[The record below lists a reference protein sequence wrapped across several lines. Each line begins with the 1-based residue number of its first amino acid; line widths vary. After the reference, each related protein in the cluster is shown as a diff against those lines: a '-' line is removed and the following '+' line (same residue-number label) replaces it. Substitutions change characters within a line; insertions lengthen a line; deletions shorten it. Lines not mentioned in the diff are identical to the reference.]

1 MTRPTLS
8 ERARYRI
15 APSPLVADRFR
26 RWLGRRSAPQQAA
39 FWAGVYLMDG
49 QISVD
54 TLIHGVELSIPAEL
68 EAIKPPARQSKRPQA
83 FAITTMSEKSQ
94 SKLSGSAFH
103 PILIVK
109 ISCWLSRRKRAPV
122 VFSRAHLETDESGIR
137 ARASLTLP
145 E

>member
-68 EAIKPPARQSKRPQA
+68 EAIKPPARQVTRPTICAWCKEPLPPPKRTGRPRLHHDNCA
-83 FAITTMSEKSQ
+83 
-94 SKLSGSAFH
+94 
-103 PILIVK
+103 
-109 ISCWLSRRKRAPV
+109 KRAWEHN
-122 VFSRAHLETDESGIR
+122 RREQ
-137 ARASLTLP
+137 ARAS
-145 E
+145 